1 MMSNTALA
9 IGGLVAWHLLLS
21 LLIFGP
27 RVLAFLLKGRAPNTY
42 KPDCSGEPDW
52 AVRVARAH
60 ANSYESF
67 PFTAGALLLALATAN
82 ASITDPLAMA
92 MLGARVAQSLIHM
105 ASTSVI
111 AVLARF
117 TFYFVQW
124 ALAAYWLYL
133 LVG

>member
-1 MMSNTALA
+1 MSQTALA
-9 IGGLVAWHLLLS
+9 LSGLIAWHLLLS

-42 KPDCSGEPDW
+42 KPDCAGEPEW

-67 PFTAGALLLALATAN
+67 PFTAGVLLLALATSQ
-82 ASITDPLAMA
+82 ASLTDPLAMA
-92 MLGARVAQSLIHM
+92 MLGARVLQSAIHM
-105 ASTSVI
+105 VSTSVI

-124 ALAAYWLYL
+124 ALAAYWLVL
-133 LVG
+133 MLG